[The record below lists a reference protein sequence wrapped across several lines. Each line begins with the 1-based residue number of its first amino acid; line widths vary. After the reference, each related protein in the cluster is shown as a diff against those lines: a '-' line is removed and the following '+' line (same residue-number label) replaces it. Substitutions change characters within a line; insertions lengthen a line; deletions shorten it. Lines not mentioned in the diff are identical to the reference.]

1 MSSLKKQNLKASD
14 YAQRSID
21 GIFSAESLENSIKK
35 TVYYSQSML
44 AINDG
49 KGNFTL
55 KPLPYQVQLS
65 CVCDIITADLN
76 KDGLADLIMAG
87 NNFEYKPQ
95 YSQLDANYGSVL
107 LNRGD
112 ANYKWQNYNDSGFF
126 IKGEV
131 KHLAKFKDK
140 AGNSFIIAAINNE
153 KPKIFKIDE

>member
-1 MSSLKKQNLKASD
+1 
-14 YAQRSID
+14 
-21 GIFSAESLENSIKK
+21 
-35 TVYYSQSML
+35 
-44 AINDG
+44 
-49 KGNFTL
+49 
-55 KPLPYQVQLS
+55 
-65 CVCDIITADLN
+65 
-76 KDGLADLIMAG
+76 MAG

-107 LNRGD
+107 LNSGY

-131 KHLAKFKDK
+131 KHLAKFRDK